1 MKVLNF
7 FYENHPKF
15 EVSYERKNQISKP
28 NIIIKGPRFCGKK
41 ILIFNFLSQFKASEI
56 LFLDLY
62 DTRFEKQSLERLA
75 DFLNENLQIKILC
88 LYNLDFIPNLEK
100 IKIPIILST

>member
-56 LFLDLY
+56 
-62 DTRFEKQSLERLA
+62 
-75 DFLNENLQIKILC
+75 
-88 LYNLDFIPNLEK
+88 
-100 IKIPIILST
+100 

>member
-41 ILIFNFLSQFKASEI
+41 ILIFNFLSQFKA
-56 LFLDLY
+56 
-62 DTRFEKQSLERLA
+62 
-75 DFLNENLQIKILC
+75 
-88 LYNLDFIPNLEK
+88 
-100 IKIPIILST
+100 

>member
-15 EVSYERKNQISKP
+15 EVSYERKIQISKP

-41 ILIFNFLSQFKASEI
+41 TLIFNFLSQFKASEI
-56 LFLDLY
+56 
-62 DTRFEKQSLERLA
+62 
-75 DFLNENLQIKILC
+75 
-88 LYNLDFIPNLEK
+88 
-100 IKIPIILST
+100 